1 MLDLKIHLV
10 MLDRQQ
16 YQKRVRMHPLIK
28 SVTFIS
34 ILLYPTLMLW
44 YVSISYV
51 IMVEWFLM
59 EIMKNQQQ
67 YVVSKEDCF
76 HPVFTNKEAQA
87 NKNVTI
93 IQLC

>member
-1 MLDLKIHLV
+1 MVCKHKLRHNG
-10 MLDRQQ
+10 
-16 YQKRVRMHPLIK
+16 
-28 SVTFIS
+28 
-34 ILLYPTLMLW
+34 
-44 YVSISYV
+44 

-67 YVVSKEDCF
+67 YVVSKEDCV